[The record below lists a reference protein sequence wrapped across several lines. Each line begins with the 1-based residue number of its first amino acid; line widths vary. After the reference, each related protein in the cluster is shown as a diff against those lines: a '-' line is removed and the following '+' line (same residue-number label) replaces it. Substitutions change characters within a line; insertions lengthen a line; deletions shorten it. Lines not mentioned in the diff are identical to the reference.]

1 METGKEL
8 VCMRCG
14 RVIPMTQVFCKECLA
29 DMEKHPVKPGT
40 PVQLPTRV
48 GPQPRRQQN
57 YRKQPKPEEIIARQK
72 KTIRRLRVAL
82 VTALVI
88 FSLVLGALAF
98 MLYKQGKVVIPG
110 RNYSTAST
118 TEST

>member
-29 DMEKHPVKPGT
+29 DMEIHPVKPGT
-40 PVQLPTRV
+40 PVHLPVHV
-48 GPQPRRQQN
+48 GPLPRRQQN

-72 KTIRRLRVAL
+72 KTIWRLRVAL
-82 VTALVI
+82 VAVLVI
-88 FSLVLGALAF
+88 LTLTLGALAF
-98 MLYKQGKVVIPG
+98 VLHEQGEVILPG
-110 RNYSTAST
+110 QNYSTSGT